1 MLNKKFFK
9 NLLASYQTYSRLR
22 EKVIIISRD
31 ILRKSKQAIFALH
44 RGEIKK
50 AKNILDQAES
60 LLLNLE
66 KLFKKEKKLQYEGM
80 YKDCAEEFV
89 EAKMFYEF
97 LKSGNIDFK
106 SKVKLSFDDLLGG
119 ICDLTG
125 EILRKAVQ
133 IATRGEIKKISSFQ
147 KAIQDIIGQLI
158 KFDLLGKLRPKYD
171 EAKRNLRKIE
181 EISYDLE
188 MRRRIKSF
196 KE

>member
-133 IATRGEIKKISSFQ
+133 IATRGEIKKIFSFQ